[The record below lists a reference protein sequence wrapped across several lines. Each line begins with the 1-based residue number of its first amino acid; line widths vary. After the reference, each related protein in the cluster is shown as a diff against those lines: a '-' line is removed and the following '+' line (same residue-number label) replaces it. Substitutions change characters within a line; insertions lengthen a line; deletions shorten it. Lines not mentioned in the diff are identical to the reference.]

1 MKRTALMLG
10 TASMLALAAA
20 TTADAAEITGRI
32 TEATG
37 DIGLQGAIVRIME
50 TGQTTSTDRR
60 GAFRFSNVPAGEYT
74 LEVSYLGAEPQTRQV
89 VLASD
94 TAEVATNFALG
105 GDVAVRDN
113 VLVVGQRGQLTS
125 ALNRQRAAD
134 GLVTVLSADAVDRLP
149 DENVAE
155 AARRAVGVNVLND
168 QGEGRFVSIR
178 GIDPNLNTTTVNGVR
193 LPSPEADARQVP
205 LDVIDSDVLSSIV
218 ITKSLT
224 PDLPGDTIGGNIEIE
239 TLSGLDQDDRLLQV
253 RLRGIYAD
261 IVEDYGY
268 RGSVTFADKFLNDRL
283 GVALSVS
290 DQERSFGSDNV
301 EVDGGW
307 DFDESVPFPG
317 EYELRN
323 YDVTRERTS
332 VVFNLDFDASESTD
346 LYLRTTFSEF
356 SDQEYRSRVENKF
369 EDGDYDDA
377 ASSGSRFLV
386 NGTDDDEYEVD
397 RDIKDRLESQTIYAI
412 AAGGETVTGPW
423 SVEYQLA
430 YAFAEEE
437 EPNRLDTAFRQEFDF
452 GSFGLDV
459 ADAIT
464 PTLIFG
470 DDASRDAYYDA
481 SAYEFDELEFL
492 NGVAQDD
499 EWSGNFDVRR
509 DTQFGRHFG
518 YLQAG
523 VSARIREKSY
533 EAELEVYDGFG
544 PRDLFMDEFAEQTE
558 FGLDRI
564 GRTPAPGRVREFF
577 FANRADFELDPINSA
592 IGSSGDFYVAEE
604 DVFAG
609 YLMGSVD
616 IDRLRIVGGV
626 RVEDTRYEARGF
638 EVLEQAVEV
647 ELAGDQSGDFTAF
660 IPAPALPGGELIA
673 DTVEAEYDAGDD
685 ETVIEGDRVYRRDTV
700 SSDDYTD
707 VLPSINLRYEA
718 SDRMVLRGAY
728 YASISRPN
736 LEQAA
741 PRVAIEQSD
750 DGDVEAEFGNP
761 DLERQEAHNFDV
773 AIEYYPNRDSV
784 LAFGAFYKSIDN
796 FIAGQAFEDVTVNGI
811 DIDEGFSFVNI
822 EESDLLGF
830 EFNYQQ
836 ALTFLP
842 GLLQHTIV
850 GANYTYVDSE
860 ATLPDGREIT
870 LPLQSEQVGN
880 VILGYDDGRFDLR
893 AAVSYRDEFISGIDE
908 GGDGID
914 RIADSHVQF
923 DFSAKM
929 DVTDNLRAYLDF
941 KNINDEPF
949 VAVFRQDG
957 RTVNSQYE
965 EYGWQ
970 AQFGF
975 RYTFGG

>member
-20 TTADAAEITGRI
+20 TAADAAEINGRI
-32 TEATG
+32 TESTG
-37 DIGLQGAIVRIME
+37 DIGLQGAIVRIVE
-50 TGQTTSTDRR
+50 TGQTTTTDRQ
-60 GAFRFSNVPAGEYT
+60 GEFRFANVPAGSYT
-74 LEVSYLGAEPQTRQV
+74 VEVSYLGAEEQSRQV
-89 VLASD
+89 ELAFD
-94 TAEVATNFALG
+94 DATVTTNFTLG
-105 GDVAVRDN
+105 GDVAVTDN
-113 VLVVGQRGQLTS
+113 ILVTGQRGQLTS
-125 ALNRQRAAD
+125 AINRQRAAD
-134 GLVTVLSADAVDRLP
+134 GLITVLSADAVDRLP

-155 AARRAVGVNVLND
+155 AVRRAAGVNVLND

-218 ITKSLT
+218 ISKSLT
-224 PDLPGDTIGGNIEIE
+224 PDMPGDSIGGNIEIE
-239 TLSGLDQDDRLLQV
+239 TLSGLDQDDRLFQV

-261 IVEDYGY
+261 IVEEYGY
-268 RGSVTFADKFLNDRL
+268 RGAITFADKFMNDRL

-290 DQERSFGSDNV
+290 DQERDFGSDNV

-323 YDVTRERTS
+323 YDITRERTS
-332 VVFNLDFDASESTD
+332 VVFNLDFDASESTE

-356 SDQEYRSRVENKF
+356 SDQEYRARVENKF
-369 EDGDYDDA
+369 EDGEYDDA
-377 ASSGSRFLV
+377 ASGGNSVLV
-386 NGTDDDEYEVD
+386 NGTADDEYEVD
-397 RDIKDRLESQTIYAI
+397 RDIKDRLESQIIYAI
-412 AAGGETVTGPW
+412 AAGGETFTGPW
-423 SVEYQLA
+423 SFEYQLS

-437 EPNRLDTAFRQEFDF
+437 EPDRLDTAFRQQFDS
-452 GSFGLDV
+452 GSFGLDIT
-459 ADAIT
+459 DAIT

-499 EWSGNFDVRR
+499 EWAASFDARR
-509 DTQFGRHFG
+509 DTRFGRHYG
-518 YLQAG
+518 YVQAG
-523 VSARIREKSY
+523 VSARIREKGY

-544 PRDLFMDEFAEQTE
+544 PRDLTMDEFAEQID

-564 GRTPAPGRVREFF
+564 GLTPDPIAIRNFF
-577 FANRADFELDPINSA
+577 FSNQADFEFDPINSA
-592 IGSSGDFYVAEE
+592 IGSSGDFYEAEE
-604 DVFAG
+604 DVLAG

-626 RVEDTRYEARGF
+626 RVEDTQYDSRGF

-647 ELAGDQSGDFTAF
+647 EVAGDQTGAF
-660 IPAPALPGGELIA
+660 AGLIPAASLPGGALIA
-673 DTVEAEYDAGDD
+673 DTVEAEYDAGAD
-685 ETVIEGDRVYRRDTV
+685 ETVIEGDRVFRRDVTT
-700 SSDDYTD
+700 SNDYTD
-707 VLPSINLRYEA
+707 VLPSFNLRYEA

-741 PRVAIEQSD
+741 PRVAIEQSE

-761 DLERQEAHNFDV
+761 DLERQQAHNFD
-773 AIEYYPNRDSV
+773 AALEYYPNRDAV
-784 LAFGAFYKSIDN
+784 LSLGVFYKSIDN
-796 FIAGQAFEDVTVNGI
+796 FIAARQFEDITVNGI
-811 DIDEGFSFVNI
+811 DIDEGASFVNI
-822 EESDLLGF
+822 EESSLLGL
-830 EFNYQQ
+830 EVNYQQ

-842 GLLQHTIV
+842 GLLQHTVI

-860 ATLPDGREIT
+860 ATLPGGREIT
-870 LPLQSEQVGN
+870 LPNQSQNVGN
-880 VILGYDDGRFDLR
+880 LIFGYDDGDLDLR
-893 AAVSYRDEFISGIDE
+893 AAVSYRDEFIDGLDE
-908 GGDGID
+908 GGDGVD
-914 RIADSHVQF
+914 RIADAHVQL
-923 DFSAKM
+923 DVSAKY

-949 VAVFRQDG
+949 VAVFRQNG

-975 RYTFGG
+975 RYSFGG

>member
-1 MKRTALMLG
+1 MKRTAMMLG
-10 TASMLALAAA
+10 AASVLALTAAA
-20 TTADAAEITGRI
+20 AANAAEINGRI

-37 DIGLQGAIVRIME
+37 DIGLQGAIVRIVE
-50 TGQTTSTDRR
+50 TGQTATTDRQ
-60 GAFRFSNVPAGEYT
+60 GEFRFANVPAGDYT
-74 LEVSYLGAEPQTRQV
+74 LEVSYLGADQQTRQV
-89 VLASD
+89 VLRSD
-94 TAEVATNFALG
+94 ADEVTTNFTLG
-105 GDVAVRDN
+105 ADLSVTDN
-113 VLVVGQRGQLTS
+113 ILVVGQRGQLTS

-218 ITKSLT
+218 ISKSLL
-224 PDLPGDTIGGNIEIE
+224 PDMPGDAIGGNIEIE
-239 TLSGLDQDDRLLQV
+239 TLSGLDQNDRLLQV

-261 IVEDYGY
+261 ITEEYGY
-268 RGSVTFADKFLNDRL
+268 RGAVTFADKFMNDRL

-290 DQERSFGSDNV
+290 DQERRFGSDNV

-323 YDVTRERTS
+323 YDLTRERTS

-356 SDQEYRSRVENKF
+356 SDQEYRARVENKF
-369 EDGDYDDA
+369 EDGAFSDA
-377 ASSGSRFLV
+377 ASGGDSFLV
-386 NGTDDDEYEVD
+386 NGTPDDEYEVD
-397 RDIKDRLESQTIYAI
+397 RDIKDRLESQTIYAL
-412 AAGGETVTGPW
+412 AAGGETLAGPW
-423 SVEYQLA
+423 SFEYQLS

-437 EPNRLDTAFRQEFDF
+437 EPDRIDTDFRQGFDF
-452 GSFGLDV
+452 GSFGLNIT
-459 ADAIT
+459 DAIT

-470 DDASRDAYYDA
+470 DAASRDAFYDA
-481 SAYEFDELEFL
+481 SAYEFNGLEFF
-492 NGVAQDD
+492 NGVSQDD
-499 EWSGNFDVRR
+499 EWAGSFDVRR
-509 DTQFGRHFG
+509 DTRFGRHYGF
-518 YLQAG
+518 LKAG
-523 VSARIREKSY
+523 LSARIREKSFD
-533 EAELEVYDGFG
+533 AEMQAFDGFG
-544 PRDLFMDEFAEQTE
+544 PRDLFLSDFPGTVGFPLDEFGPSPDPFAIR
-558 FGLDRI
+558 D
-564 GRTPAPGRVREFF
+564 FF
-577 FANRADFELDPINSA
+577 NSNRADFELDTIASA
-592 IGSSGDFYVAEE
+592 IDSAAEDYVAEE
-604 DVFAG
+604 DVLAG

-626 RVEDTRYEARGF
+626 RVEDTQYDARGF
-638 EVLEQAVEV
+638 EVLEQAVEIEV
-647 ELAGDQSGDFTAF
+647 AGDQTGDVGAF
-660 IPAPALPGGELIA
+660 IPAPSLPGDLIA
-673 DTVEAEYDAGDD
+673 EVIEAEYDAGADA
-685 ETVIEGDRVYRRDTV
+685 TVIEGDRVFSRATT
-700 SSDDYTD
+700 STNDYTD
-707 VLPSINLRYEA
+707 VLPSIALRYEA
-718 SDRMVLRGAY
+718 SDQLVLRGAY

-741 PRVAIEQSD
+741 PRVIIEQNE

-761 DLERQEAHNFDV
+761 DLERQEAHNFDA

-784 LAFGAFYKSIDN
+784 LAFGVFYKSIDN
-796 FIAGQAFEDVTVNGI
+796 FIAAQEFEDVVVNGI
-811 DIDEGFSFVNI
+811 AIDEGSSFVNI
-822 EESDLLGF
+822 EDSDLLGF

-842 GLLQHTIV
+842 GLLRHTIV

-870 LPLQSEQVGN
+870 LPNQSENVGN

-893 AAVSYRDEFISGIDE
+893 AAVSYRDEFIDGIDE
-908 GGDGID
+908 GGTGID
-914 RIADSHVQF
+914 RIADSHLQF
-923 DFSAKM
+923 DFSAKY
-929 DVTDNLRAYLDF
+929 DVTENLRAYLDF

-949 VAVFRQDG
+949 VAVFRQNG

-975 RYTFGG
+975 RYAFGG